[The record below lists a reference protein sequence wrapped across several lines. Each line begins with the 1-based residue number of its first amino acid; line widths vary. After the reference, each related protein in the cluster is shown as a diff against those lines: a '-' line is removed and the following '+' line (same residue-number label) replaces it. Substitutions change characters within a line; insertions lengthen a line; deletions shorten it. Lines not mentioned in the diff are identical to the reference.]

1 MNINNAVSVNCGQ
14 KRDSACKVKNLD
26 NKVIKIYSDFEFEE
40 GLVKFGIFKDRSE
53 EIPKIRSKIPNLRML
68 RASKKCQKRKRCK
81 TKVKGFSSDIK
92 RNIARGTTDPGYC
105 LFNLSYLSI

>member
-53 EIPKIRSKIPNLRML
+53 EIPKIRSKIPNLRSHL
-68 RASKKCQKRKRCK
+68 KSAKRERDAKQN
-81 TKVKGFSSDIK
+81 F
-92 RNIARGTTDPGYC
+92 
-105 LFNLSYLSI
+105 

>member
-81 TKVKGFSSDIK
+81 TMVMIFSQGTIAIDGFSMVL
-92 RNIARGTTDPGYC
+92 P
-105 LFNLSYLSI
+105 YLDHHH

>member
-68 RASKKCQKRKRCK
+68 CASKKCQKRKRCK
-81 TKVKGFSSDIK
+81 TCFEFTFTLGLQIFQVNVEPKS
-92 RNIARGTTDPGYC
+92 
-105 LFNLSYLSI
+105 

>member
-14 KRDSACKVKNLD
+14 KRNSACKVKNLD

-53 EIPKIRSKIPNLRML
+53 EISKIRSKIPNLRML
-68 RASKKCQKRKRCK
+68 RASKKCQKMRRCK
-81 TKVKGFSSDIK
+81 QETTSSQH
-92 RNIARGTTDPGYC
+92 
-105 LFNLSYLSI
+105 SIQIFVQFQESSHNF

>member
-68 RASKKCQKRKRCK
+68 RASKKCQKMRRCK
-81 TKVKGFSSDIK
+81 QQFINQPSLMKTMRMNCSEIPQ
-92 RNIARGTTDPGYC
+92 N
-105 LFNLSYLSI
+105 

>member
-40 GLVKFGIFKDRSE
+40 GLESLLKVIWKT
-53 EIPKIRSKIPNLRML
+53 P
-68 RASKKCQKRKRCK
+68 KCQ
-81 TKVKGFSSDIK
+81 IL
-92 RNIARGTTDPGYC
+92 DPK
-105 LFNLSYLSI
+105 LEMAMLI

>member
-81 TKVKGFSSDIK
+81 TQMLL
-92 RNIARGTTDPGYC
+92 NIPQPILHQVVYC
-105 LFNLSYLSI
+105 RDLL

>member
-14 KRDSACKVKNLD
+14 KRNSACKVKNLD

-81 TKVKGFSSDIK
+81 TDFHSKIVIIII
-92 RNIARGTTDPGYC
+92 R
-105 LFNLSYLSI
+105 

>member
-81 TKVKGFSSDIK
+81 TRTRLLCSLQIYHRFSK
-92 RNIARGTTDPGYC
+92 PG
-105 LFNLSYLSI
+105 LMDREG